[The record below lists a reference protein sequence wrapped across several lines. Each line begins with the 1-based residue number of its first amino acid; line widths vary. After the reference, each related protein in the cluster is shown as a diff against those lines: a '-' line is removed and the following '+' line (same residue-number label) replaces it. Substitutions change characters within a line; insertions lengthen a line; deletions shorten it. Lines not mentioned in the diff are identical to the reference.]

1 MKAVTYQGIKDV
13 RVKEVNAPKIQKP
26 DDIIV
31 KLTTTAICGSD
42 LHLIHGMIP
51 NFPEDYII
59 GHEPMGIVEE
69 TGPEVHKVKKGDRV
83 IIPFNVS
90 CGECFFCKN
99 QLESQCDN
107 SNANGEM
114 GAYFGYS
121 DTAGGYPGGQAE
133 YMRVPYANFTP
144 FKIPEDCEIED
155 EKLVLLADAMSTAYW
170 SVDNA
175 GVKEGDTVIVLG
187 CGPVGLLAQKFAWF
201 KGAKRVIAVDYIDY
215 RLQHAKKT
223 NNVEIINFE
232 QKENT
237 GSYLKEITQGGADVV
252 IDCVGMDGKMSP
264 LEFLATGVKMHGGA
278 MGALVMAA
286 QAVRKCGTIQVTGVY
301 GMRYNAFPFLNL
313 SDISLISSSTVIC
326 SSPAK
331 NILCSS
337 SATLLSIFNPAS
349 LLCTNLIL
357 SLSLKTALNVNQV
370 PLFCERQPWSR
381 QSRYH

>member
-1 MKAVTYQGIKDV
+1 MKAVTYQGIKDI
-13 RVKEVNAPKIQKP
+13 RVKEVKAPEIKKS

-69 TGPEVHKVKKGDRV
+69 AGPDVHKVKKGDRV

-121 DTAGGYPGGQAE
+121 DTTGGYPGGQAE

-144 FKIPEDCEIED
+144 FRIPDECEVED
-155 EKLVLLADAMSTAYW
+155 EKLVLLSDAMSTAYW

-175 GVKEGDTVIVLG
+175 GVKKGDTVIILG
-187 CGPVGLLAQKFAWF
+187 CGPVGLLAQKFAWL
-201 KGAKRVIAVDYIDY
+201 KGAERVIAVDYIDY
-215 RLQHAKKT
+215 RLQHAKRT
-223 NNVEIINFE
+223 NNVEIVNFE
-232 QKENT
+232 HEQNA

-264 LEFLATGVKMHGGA
+264 LEFLATGLKLHGGA
-278 MGALVMAA
+278 MGAIVMAA
-286 QAVRKCGTIQVTGVY
+286 QAVRKCGTIQVTGAY
-301 GMRYNAFPFLNL
+301 GMRYNAFPFG
-313 SDISLISSSTVIC
+313 DIFQRNVNIRTGQAPVIHYM
-326 SSPAK
+326 PY
-331 NILCSS
+331 LY
-337 SATLLSIFNPAS
+337 
-349 LLCTNLIL
+349 NLIAEGKVDPGDIITHVL
-357 SLSLKTALNVNQV
+357 PLDQAKKGYEVFDTKTDGAIKVLLK
-370 PLFCERQPWSR
+370 P
-381 QSRYH
+381 

>member
-1 MKAVTYQGIKDV
+1 MKAVTYQGIKDI
-13 RVKEVNAPKIQKP
+13 RVKEVKAPEIKKS

-69 TGPEVHKVKKGDRV
+69 AGPDVHKVQKGDRV

-121 DTAGGYPGGQAE
+121 DTTGGYPGGQAE

-144 FKIPEDCEIED
+144 FRIPDDCEVED
-155 EKLVLLADAMSTAYW
+155 EKLVLLSDAMSTAYW

-175 GVKEGDTVIVLG
+175 GVKKGDTVIILG
-187 CGPVGLLAQKFAWF
+187 CGPVGLLAQKFAWL

-215 RLQHAKKT
+215 RLQHAKRT
-223 NNVEIINFE
+223 NNVEIVNFE
-232 QKENT
+232 NEQNT

-264 LEFLATGVKMHGGA
+264 LEFLATGLKLHGGA
-278 MGALVMAA
+278 MGAIVMAA
-286 QAVRKCGTIQVTGVY
+286 QAVRKCGTIQVTGAY
-301 GMRYNAFPFLNL
+301 GMRYNAFPFG
-313 SDISLISSSTVIC
+313 DIFQRNVNIRTGQAPVIHYM
-326 SSPAK
+326 PY
-331 NILCSS
+331 LY
-337 SATLLSIFNPAS
+337 
-349 LLCTNLIL
+349 NLIAEGKVDPGDIITHVL
-357 SLSLKTALNVNQV
+357 PLDQAKKGYEVFDTKTDGAIKVLLK
-370 PLFCERQPWSR
+370 P
-381 QSRYH
+381 

>member
-1 MKAVTYQGIKDV
+1 MKAVTYQGIKDI
-13 RVKEVNAPKIQKP
+13 RVKEVKAPEIKKS

-69 TGPEVHKVKKGDRV
+69 AGPDVHKVKKGDRV

-121 DTAGGYPGGQAE
+121 DTTGGYPGGQAE

-144 FKIPEDCEIED
+144 FRIPDDCEVED
-155 EKLVLLADAMSTAYW
+155 EKLVLLSDAMSTAYW

-175 GVKEGDTVIVLG
+175 GMKKGDTVIILG
-187 CGPVGLLAQKFAWF
+187 CGPVGLLAQKFAWL
-201 KGAKRVIAVDYIDY
+201 KGAERVIAVDYIDY
-215 RLQHAKKT
+215 RLQHAKRT
-223 NNVEIINFE
+223 NNVEIVNFE
-232 QKENT
+232 NEQNT

-264 LEFLATGVKMHGGA
+264 LEFLATGLKLHGGS
-278 MGALVMAA
+278 MGALVMAS
-286 QAVRKCGTIQVTGVY
+286 QAVRKCGTIQVTGAY
-301 GMRYNAFPFLNL
+301 GMRYNAFPFG
-313 SDISLISSSTVIC
+313 DIFQRNVNIRTGQAPVIHYM
-326 SSPAK
+326 PY
-331 NILCSS
+331 LY
-337 SATLLSIFNPAS
+337 
-349 LLCTNLIL
+349 NLIAEGKVDPGDIITHVL
-357 SLSLKTALNVNQV
+357 PLDQAKKGYEVFDTKTDGAIKVLLK
-370 PLFCERQPWSR
+370 P
-381 QSRYH
+381 